1 MFDYIEIEKYF
12 PEAGNL
18 MIEPMKIHSSTQKQI
33 HEIAQTNEYFA
44 QEKIDGSYYQFVK
57 TQNHSYLF
65 GRTISKKNGLLTEKS
80 ANVPHIIKFLSCF
93 PANTIIIGEIFYLNK
108 SSKDTV
114 SIMGCLPDKAIERQ
128 NKEYGPVQY
137 YIYDILMYDGIDF
150 IKAKVNNDTRYKI
163 LNRLCNSIY
172 GIPYFYHDGSY
183 SSSPIVLA
191 NRVVPEITDLEEY
204 LNKILER
211 GGEGVV
217 FKKKTGLYQPG
228 KRPQDNLKAKKID
241 FADVVIIGFEGPT
254 EEYSGR
260 DIQTWEYWVG
270 EIGNILPVGLHYGE
284 KDVIPVTKPWYM
296 GWYNSRIK
304 IGAYLNDSSC
314 LYIGTIHS
322 GISDE
327 MKADMTK
334 HPENYLG
341 KVCSIQM
348 MEKDNKECSIRH
360 GFFKHMRPDKNAEEC
375 LIEEIF
381 SCN

>member
-1 MFDYIEIEKYF
+1 MFDYAKVEEYF

-33 HEIAQTNEYFA
+33 HEIAQTDEYFA

-80 ANVPHIIKFLSCF
+80 ANVPHIIKLLSCF
-93 PANTIIIGEIFYLNK
+93 PTNTIIVGEIFYLNK
-108 SSKDTV
+108 SSKDVV

-137 YIYDILMYDGIDF
+137 YIYDILMYNGIDF
-150 IKAKVNNDTRYKI
+150 IKAGVDNDTRYKI
-163 LNRLCNSIY
+163 LNRLCNIVY
-172 GIPYFYHDGSY
+172 GIPYFYHDKKY
-183 SSSPIVLA
+183 NTSSVVLA
-191 NRVVPEITDLEEY
+191 NRVVPEVTDLEEY

-241 FADVVIIGFEGPT
+241 FADVVIIGFETPT
-254 EEYSGR
+254 KEYYGK
-260 DIQTWEYWVG
+260 DIQTWEYWIN
-270 EIGNILPVGLHYGE
+270 EFEDPQLIGLHYGE
-284 KDVIPVTKPWYM
+284 KNLIPVTKPWYM
-296 GWYNSRIK
+296 GWSNSRIK
-304 IGAYLNDSSC
+304 IGAYNEEGDC
-314 LYIGTIHS
+314 IPIGTIHS

-334 HPENYLG
+334 FPEKYLG
-341 KVCSIQM
+341 KVCSIQC
-348 MEKDNKECSIRH
+348 MEKDNKECSVRH
-360 GFFKHMRPDKNAEEC
+360 GFFKFIRPDKNAEEC